1 MAIRVDA
8 HGVLLLDTVQVREVD
23 KELVPIPDSKS
34 TIACHLVVPAI
45 GQSPITDLM
54 RDFCRIEVRDG
65 QIVIDRATGQTGN
78 SRYFGGGDCTNGGRE
93 VVDAVADGKRSALAM
108 LKIAEAMYA

>member
-1 MAIRVDA
+1 
-8 HGVLLLDTVQVREVD
+8 
-23 KELVPIPDSKS
+23 
-34 TIACHLVVPAI
+34 
-45 GQSPITDLM
+45 
-54 RDFCRIEVRDG
+54 
-65 QIVIDRATGQTGN
+65 VIDRATGQTGN